1 MSNKFYVLV
10 CLFIAMMQLAGC
22 ATQSPDR
29 VTLLPQPDGTP
40 SAIAVTSKTGD
51 AAVIDRPYQV
61 AIVSD
66 KKIGL
71 EQTDEAAVRLRYKEL
86 LEALPARPKSYQLY
100 FENSGTQ
107 LTSASEKLLQVMQET
122 LKDFPAPEIIIIG
135 HTDTVGAD
143 ALNDKLSLQ
152 RAIYIEN
159 ILKTKGIDTRRISTV
174 GRGSRDLLVPTGK
187 GVSEEKN
194 RRVEIRLK

>member
-10 CLFIAMMQLAGC
+10 SLFIAMMQLAGC

-61 AIVSD
+61 ALVSD

-100 FENSGTQ
+100 FENNGTR
-107 LTSASEKLLQVMQET
+107 LTSASEKLLQVVQDT

-152 RAIYIEN
+152 RAVSIEN
-159 ILKTKGIDTRRISTV
+159 ILKTKGIDTSRISTV

>member
-29 VTLLPQPDGTP
+29 VTLLPQPDGTS
-40 SAIAVTSKTGD
+40 SAISVTSKTGD
-51 AAVIDRPYQV
+51 VAVIDRPYQV
-61 AIVSD
+61 ALVND

-71 EQTDEAAVRLRYKEL
+71 EQTDEASVGQRYKEL
-86 LEALPARPKSYQLY
+86 LKSLPARPKSYQLY

-152 RAIYIEN
+152 RAIYMEN
-159 ILKTKGIDTRRISTV
+159 ILKTKGIDTSRISTV